1 MDGGV
6 AVEESDIGRWC
17 ATHPPP
23 PGSPP
28 PPPVV
33 GALLTVL
40 LPSSSRGKVLQ
51 NGSTSTLLPFYCC
64 QYCKA
69 TS

>member
-23 PGSPP
+23 RLPSPSPCRWCATHSPP
-28 PPPVV
+28 P
-33 GALLTVL
+33 LLL
-40 LPSSSRGKVLQ
+40 QGEGPSKW
-51 NGSTSTLLPFYCC
+51 
-64 QYCKA
+64 
-69 TS
+69 

>member
-23 PGSPP
+23 PRLPSPSPCRWCATHSPP
-28 PPPVV
+28 P
-33 GALLTVL
+33 LLL
-40 LPSSSRGKVLQ
+40 QGEGPSKW
-51 NGSTSTLLPFYCC
+51 
-64 QYCKA
+64 
-69 TS
+69 